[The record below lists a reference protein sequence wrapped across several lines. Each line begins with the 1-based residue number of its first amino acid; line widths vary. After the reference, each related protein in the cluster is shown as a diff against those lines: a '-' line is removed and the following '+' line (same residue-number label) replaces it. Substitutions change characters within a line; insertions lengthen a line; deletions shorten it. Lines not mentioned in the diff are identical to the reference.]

1 MAYGGSRSGKTF
13 ELIRTIIVRAS
24 KVESRHII
32 LRHTFNACKTSIW
45 LDTLPK
51 VLNICFPDLPVKW
64 NRSDYYIKL
73 PNNSEVWIGGMGNE
87 KEVEKILGKE
97 YSTIYFNECSQLQY
111 GSIQIAITRLAQKN
125 LLIKRVFYDQ
135 NPPSKKHWSY
145 WLFEKKVDPMSDE
158 MLSNPED
165 YQSFLMNPKD
175 NIENIDEDYLEL
187 LAKMPEKERMRF
199 LEGQYVDGDDGLAYY
214 AFDPE
219 VHISECKRQPGS
231 MFIGMDFNV
240 QPGVATIFQ
249 YRSNTFYFLDEI
261 WIDNNSDTYKIVAEL
276 KKRGYYGTVI
286 ADSTGANRR
295 TSGKSDFDILKQ
307 AGYTIKYKQ
316 NPYVTDRVTNANRLF
331 TDNRIVVDPKCKKLI
346 NDFNKVSWKD
356 NKLDQKTDKSLTH
369 MSDAATY
376 GLWALDPIQTKSDA
390 RIKIY

>member
-1 MAYGGSRSGKTF
+1 MAIAFPNLVIKKNSTDYF
-13 ELIRTIIVRAS
+13 VR
-24 KVESRHII
+24 
-32 LRHTFNACKTSIW
+32 
-45 LDTLPK
+45 
-51 VLNICFPDLPVKW
+51 
-64 NRSDYYIKL
+64 L
-73 PNNSEVWIGGMGNE
+73 PNGSEVWIGGMGNE

-97 YSTIYFNECSQLQY
+97 YSTIYFNECSQIQY
-111 GSIQIAITRLAQKN
+111 GSIQIALTRLAEKN
-125 LLIKRVFYDQ
+125 NLTKKVYYDM

-199 LEGQYVDGDDGLAYY
+199 LEGEYVDGHDGLAYY